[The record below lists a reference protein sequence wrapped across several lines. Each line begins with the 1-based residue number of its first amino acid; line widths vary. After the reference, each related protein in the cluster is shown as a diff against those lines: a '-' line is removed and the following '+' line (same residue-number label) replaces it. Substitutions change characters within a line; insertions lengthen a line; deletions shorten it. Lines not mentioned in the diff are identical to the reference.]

1 MATAIDFLHRF
12 NMFDQQP
19 DTDQFPSVAEITSG
33 RCNAAQ
39 VYLVHAAVLESAL
52 HAREP
57 DESLLQKLVRRR
69 LVRLERVVAALSGRV
84 VRQMPR
90 GLLAAFETADAA
102 VMGACEMQRRCAVI
116 PQISETQIALKIG
129 IQRAAAAPGTGDV
142 IDAAETTAI
151 RFANLLG
158 EGSVVVSRAMVEE
171 LSPALRATSSP
182 FIDAKP
188 DVAARSIDW
197 QSVPMLRLPSPAVKK
212 MSGTRSRF
220 TAASASI
227 VFTLGERQFSFG
239 GNHPVITIGRDSIND
254 IAIGDSQASRQH
266 CKIIHQHD
274 GYVLVDLS
282 TNGTFMRPDGGQQLL
297 VRKAMLNLPV
307 NGRISLGHSFL
318 PGDSS
323 ALVFEIKG
331 GDTSG

>member
-1 MATAIDFLHRF
+1 MAATIDFLHRL

-19 DTDQFPSVAEITSG
+19 GTDKFPSASDTTSG
-33 RCNAAQ
+33 MRNTAH

-69 LVRLERVVAALSGRV
+69 LVRLERVVAALGGRV
-84 VRQMPR
+84 VRQTPR

-102 VMGACEMQRRCAVI
+102 VMGACEMQRRCSVI

-129 IQRAAAAPGTGDV
+129 IQLAAADQCTGDA
-142 IDAAETTAI
+142 IDAAEVAAI
-151 RFANLLG
+151 RFASLLG
-158 EGSVVVSRAMVEE
+158 AGSIVVSGAIVDE
-171 LSPALRATSSP
+171 LSPTLRATASP
-182 FIDAKP
+182 LIDANP

-197 QSVPMLRLPSPAVKK
+197 QSVPMLRLPSPAVNN
-212 MSGTRSRF
+212 MPGTRYRI

-239 GNHPVITIGRDSIND
+239 ANHPVITIGRDSLND
-254 IAIGDSQASRQH
+254 IAIDDPQASRQH

-274 GYVLVDLS
+274 GYVFVDLS
-282 TNGTFMRPDGGQQLL
+282 TNGTFMMPAGDKQLL

-307 NGRISLGHSFL
+307 NGRISLGHSLL

-331 GDTSG
+331 GDS